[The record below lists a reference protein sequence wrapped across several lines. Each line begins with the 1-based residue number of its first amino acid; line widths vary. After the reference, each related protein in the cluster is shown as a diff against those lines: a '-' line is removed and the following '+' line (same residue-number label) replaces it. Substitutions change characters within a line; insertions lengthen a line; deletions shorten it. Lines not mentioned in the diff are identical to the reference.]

1 MLEFDQHYIWF
12 LKSVHVLEK
21 KKIVIYVFLEGPLFS
36 TLPRAAFGVKL
47 LWVMKWILF
56 LLSFLAIWFKL
67 SISFTTVQSWHDYF
81 AVVWPPVKWGRETK
95 IKESILYALVSLI
108 LLKDFELWD
117 DVGLNIPKPPDL
129 LQLYRDFGNHHVTA
143 RDVVDV
149 SVGVEDDE
157 LEAATPI
164 LGSVPV
170 FETTPQSIEVRDCTK
185 EMFQLFAA
193 LLNFNVLN
201 SFVSILCLAMFNSAK
216 IRRSN

>member
-1 MLEFDQHYIWF
+1 M
-12 LKSVHVLEK
+12 
-21 KKIVIYVFLEGPLFS
+21 
-36 TLPRAAFGVKL
+36 
-47 LWVMKWILF
+47 
-56 LLSFLAIWFKL
+56 
-67 SISFTTVQSWHDYF
+67 
-81 AVVWPPVKWGRETK
+81 
-95 IKESILYALVSLI
+95 YALVSFI
-108 LLKDFELWD
+108 PLKDFELWD

-170 FETTPQSIEVRDCTK
+170 FETTPQSIEVRDCTE
-185 EMFQLFAA
+185 EMFQLFAV
-193 LLNFNVLN
+193 LLKYIVLN
-201 SFVSILCLAMFNSAK
+201 SFVSVLYLAMFNSAK